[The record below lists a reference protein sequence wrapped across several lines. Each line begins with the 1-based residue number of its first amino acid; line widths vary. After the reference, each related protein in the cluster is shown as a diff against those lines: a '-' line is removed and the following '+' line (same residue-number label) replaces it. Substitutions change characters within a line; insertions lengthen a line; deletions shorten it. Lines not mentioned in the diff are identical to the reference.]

1 MRLNGTCGPVSLVTV
16 IGDCLARQYVP
27 TRQSVDVLGG
37 RRYRRIPVSTP
48 KLDAFLAQAHETPFL
63 VVDLDVVAERYRR
76 LDEALAGVRIF
87 YAVKANPAAPVLRTL
102 VALGSAFDVASPAE
116 IDACLD
122 AGAMP
127 QDLSFGNTI
136 KKARDVS
143 AAHRLDINRY
153 TVDASEELQK
163 VLTHAPGADV
173 CVRLFHDGAEADWPL
188 SRKFGCDHHDALQ
201 LMTTAA
207 EAGHRTG
214 VSFHVGSQQR
224 SPQAWDDALAAVNRL
239 MRDARPRGVTLDFLN
254 LGGGF
259 PSHYVDDVAPVEAYG
274 AAITQALRQLDEPVP
289 ELMVEPGRYLVGD
302 AGVLRTEVVLVSRRS
317 IDERRWVYLDCGRFS
332 GLAETM
338 DEAIRYRL
346 RTPYGDE
353 PAGPVVLAGP
363 TCDSADVLYD
373 KASYLLPLAL
383 RDGDLVDVLSAGAY
397 TTAYAAPG
405 FNGLPAP
412 AEHYI

>member
-1 MRLNGTCGPVSLVTV
+1 
-16 IGDCLARQYVP
+16 VP
-27 TRQSVDVLGG
+27 
-37 RRYRRIPVSTP
+37 TP
-48 KLDAFLAQAHETPFL
+48 KLAAFLAQDHETPFL
-63 VVDLDVVAERYRR
+63 VVDLDVVAERFRR
-76 LDEALAGVRIF
+76 LATALPGVGIY

-102 VALGSAFDVASPAE
+102 VELGSAFDVASPAE

-122 AGAMP
+122 AGARTT
-127 QDLSFGNTI
+127 DLSFGNTI
-136 KKARDVS
+136 KKARDI
-143 AAHRLDINRY
+143 AGAHERGITRFA
-153 TVDASEELQK
+153 VDAREELDK
-163 VLTHAPGADV
+163 VIAHAPGADV
-173 CVRLFHDGAEADWPL
+173 CVRLFQNCDQADWPL
-188 SRKFGCDHHDALQ
+188 SRKFGCDHHDAVELV
-201 LMTTAA
+201 TIAA

-224 SPQAWDDALAAVNRL
+224 SPEAWDDALALVTRL
-239 MRDARPRGVTLDFLN
+239 MREAARRGAAIEFVN

-259 PSHYVDDVAPVEAYG
+259 PARYADTIAPVEAYG
-274 AAITQALRQLDEPVP
+274 AAIGRALRQLDGAVP

-317 IDERRWVYLDCGRFS
+317 LDDRRWVYLDCGRFN

-346 RTPYGDE
+346 RTPHEGG
-353 PAGPVVLAGP
+353 PTGPVVIAGP

-373 KASYLLPLAL
+373 KTTYSLPLAL

>member
-1 MRLNGTCGPVSLVTV
+1 M
-16 IGDCLARQYVP
+16 P
-27 TRQSVDVLGG
+27 TS
-37 RRYRRIPVSTP
+37 
-48 KLDAFLAQAHETPFL
+48 KLTAFLSQHHETPFL
-63 VVDLDVVAERYRR
+63 VVDLDVVAERFCR
-76 LDEALAGVRIF
+76 LAAALPGVRIF
-87 YAVKANPAAPVLRTL
+87 YAVKANPAAPILRTL
-102 VALGSAFDVASPAE
+102 LGLGSAFDVASPAE
-116 IDACLD
+116 IDACLA
-122 AGAMP
+122 AGAVP
-127 QDLSFGNTI
+127 ADLSFGNTI
-136 KKARDVS
+136 KKARDI
-143 AAHRLDINRY
+143 AGAHRRGITRFA
-153 TVDASEELQK
+153 VDAREELDK
-163 VLTHAPGADV
+163 VMTHAPGADI

-188 SRKFGCDHHDALQ
+188 SRKFGCDHHDALE
-201 LMTTAA
+201 LVTVAA
-207 EAGHRTG
+207 RAGHRSG

-224 SPQAWDDALAAVNRL
+224 SPAAWDEVLAAVTRL
-239 MRDARPRGVTLDFLN
+239 MRDAQRRDAPIGFLN

-259 PSHYVDDVAPVEAYG
+259 PARYTDAIAPVETYG
-274 AAITQALRQLDEPVP
+274 AAIRRALRQLDGTVP

-317 IDERRWVYLDCGRFS
+317 LDERRWVYLDCGRFS

-346 RTPYGDE
+346 RTSREGGPT
-353 PAGPVVLAGP
+353 GPVVIAGP

-373 KASYLLPLAL
+373 KASYSLPLAL